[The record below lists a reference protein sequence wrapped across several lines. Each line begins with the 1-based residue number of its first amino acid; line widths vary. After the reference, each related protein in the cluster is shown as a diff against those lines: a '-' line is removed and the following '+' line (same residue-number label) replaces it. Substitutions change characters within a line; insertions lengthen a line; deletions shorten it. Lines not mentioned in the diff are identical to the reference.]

1 MEDLKGGQFESF
13 LSDNCP
19 PMGIY
24 ETLYAFRDSFGSF
37 MGTEGTHPWS
47 QGFPLT
53 TPLEKFGGPSLPESV
68 EVTWEDRFYPKAWG
82 HPKLRDAIADYYNTQ
97 YGTRISPENVMVFA
111 GGRPGIYT
119 VMAFLKKHVKV
130 KIGNIEWPAY
140 LDIMVQTNTEFEVV
154 PFTKENN
161 FHPSNASYFDRSNI
175 DANTRLMPVISNPQN
190 PSGQTRS
197 GDELKELIRMAEQP
211 GNGIL
216 LDEAYEMFHSPSISG
231 IEYVED
237 LDSSNVFIAGACTK
251 GLQSPGIR
259 IGWMIASKR
268 NIETMSNYSSF
279 GMGGVSHPSQHYALM
294 LLEPGRVKKARKA
307 VEHHYNW
314 QRERYGKA
322 FEDMGLGVFTG
333 NGGFYHWL
341 ELPEGMTSAELNKR
355 LFKRGAAILCAS
367 DCDMARPHSKDP
379 SYETPYSRFFR
390 FSFGPLLP
398 ETFDSDIQ
406 LFGEVLKEYKLDIE
420 SD

>member
-82 HPKLRDAIADYYNTQ
+82 HPKLRDAIADYYNSQ
-97 YGTRISPENVMVFA
+97 YGTSISPENVMVFA

-279 GMGGVSHPSQHYALM
+279 GMGGVSHP
-294 LLEPGRVKKARKA
+294 
-307 VEHHYNW
+307 
-314 QRERYGKA
+314 
-322 FEDMGLGVFTG
+322 
-333 NGGFYHWL
+333 
-341 ELPEGMTSAELNKR
+341 
-355 LFKRGAAILCAS
+355 
-367 DCDMARPHSKDP
+367 
-379 SYETPYSRFFR
+379 
-390 FSFGPLLP
+390 
-398 ETFDSDIQ
+398 
-406 LFGEVLKEYKLDIE
+406 
-420 SD
+420 